1 MGWVRRFLAISIVL
15 SIPLQGIAQE
25 IEYRV
30 LNEGRITPWWR
41 LADGVDVVGPGYP
54 EKSLSTRPDV
64 CLALGYVI
72 QRDGTVADPFVVKR
86 WSSAAALDNAAWE
99 DFGRSAVG
107 ELQRWRF
114 VPVEG
119 AVARPTFTVAT
130 FFFSGGETTAVDLRE
145 QCRIDDVHD
154 ALVNARQAAYDRG
167 SLNREW
173 LDRAYRETLR
183 REIRANQANRC
194 RLSHSMAEDCFD

>member
-1 MGWVRRFLAISIVL
+1 MGWVRSVLMSFFLL
-15 SIPLQGIAQE
+15 SVALHAAAQE
-25 IEYRV
+25 IDYRV
-30 LNEGRITPWWR
+30 ANEGRIASWWR
-41 LADGVDVVGPGYP
+41 LAEGVEVAGPGYP
-54 EKSLSTRPDV
+54 EKSLPARPDV

-72 QRDGTVADPFVVKR
+72 QRDGTVADPVVVKR
-86 WSSAAALDNAAWE
+86 WSSASALDDAAWE

-107 ELQRWRF
+107 ELRRWRF
-114 VPVEG
+114 VPAQDV
-119 AVARPTFTVAT
+119 VARPTFTVAT
-130 FFFSGGETTAVDLRE
+130 FYFSGGEADAADLKQ
-145 QCRIDDVHD
+145 QCHIDDVHD
-154 ALVNARQAAYDRG
+154 ALLSARQAAYDRG

>member
-1 MGWVRRFLAISIVL
+1 MGWVWKFLVISIVL
-15 SIPLQGIAQE
+15 SIPLRAGAQE
-25 IEYRV
+25 VEYRV
-30 LNEGRITPWWR
+30 ANEGRISSWWR
-41 LADGVDVVGPGYP
+41 LAEGVDVAGPGYP
-54 EKSLSTRPDV
+54 EKSLSARPDV

-72 QRDGTVADPFVVKR
+72 QRDGTIADPVIVKR

-99 DFGRSAVG
+99 DFGRSAAG

-114 VPVEG
+114 VPVQG

-130 FFFSGGETTAVDLRE
+130 FYFSGGEAGVDDLK
-145 QCRIDDVHD
+145 QHCRIDDVHD
-154 ALVNARQAAYDRG
+154 ALVDVRQAAYDRG

-194 RLSHSMAEDCFD
+194 RLSHSMAEGCFD